1 MASKKRTKRKRLNT
15 GLLVLCVVLFVI
27 LCVLI
32 ATAVHLVE
40 QEKAVLANIRPDVAV
55 EAGSESVNP
64 DAFLKTPGSSG
75 ASFVQGVT
83 AQQLAVPG
91 TYDVVI
97 LWNEREFASK
107 VRVVDTV
114 KPRAE
119 AVPTVMMGVLPDAM
133 TLVTEIRDVTEV
145 TASYVQQPDLT
156 VPGKYDVVVAL
167 RDTSGNENQITVPV
181 TVVVDQ
187 QAPKIL
193 GVKPLVVYLGD
204 AVSYRAGITLTDD
217 YDKAP
222 TLQVDSSNADLSKI
236 GKYEIV
242 YIAVDAAGN
251 ESRITTTLDVRAKQD
266 GFVELDVIYA
276 EADKLLDKIID
287 DGMSLREKARAIYNW
302 ARNNC
307 GYSGH
312 SDKSDYLQGAY
323 VMMTKRSGDCFNY
336 FAVTKLLLERCGIDT
351 IDVRKVKNYTGDSD
365 HFWSLVSLDG
375 GQSWYHFDA
384 TPRVGEGDDF
394 FMVTDAFLD
403 AYSAANKNCHNRDK
417 SLYPATPER

>member
-1 MASKKRTKRKRLNT
+1 MASKKHTNRKNYST
-15 GLLVLCVVLFVI
+15 GLLALCVILFVI
-27 LCVLI
+27 LCALI
-32 ATAVHLVE
+32 ITAVMLVQ
-40 QEKAVLANIRPDVAV
+40 QENAVLENIRSDVAV

-64 DAFLKTPGSSG
+64 DAFLKDPGSSG
-75 ASFVQGVT
+75 ASFVSGVT

-97 LWNEREFASK
+97 RWNDREFASQ

-114 KPRAE
+114 KPKAV
-119 AVPTVMMGVLPDAM
+119 AVPTQVMGVLPEAM
-133 TLVTEIRDVTEV
+133 QLVDNIQDVTQV
-145 TASYVQQPDLT
+145 TASYLAEPDLT
-156 VPGKYDVVVAL
+156 VPGTVDVIVVL
-167 RDTSGNENQITVPV
+167 KDTSGNEARITVPV
-181 TVVVDQ
+181 TVLVDQ
-187 QAPKIL
+187 QAPQIL
-193 GVKPLVVYLGD
+193 GVKALTIYLGD
-204 AVSYRAGITLTDD
+204 AVSYRSGITVTDD
-217 YDKAP
+217 YDQAP
-222 TLQVDSSNADLSKI
+222 VLSVDNSKVDLSKV

-242 YIAVDAAGN
+242 YRAVDAAGN
-251 ESRITTTLDVRAKQD
+251 EATVTTTLDVRAKQA
-266 GFVELDVIYA
+266 GFVELDTIYA
-276 EADKLLDKIID
+276 EADKLLGKIVN
-287 DGMSLREKARAIYNW
+287 DGMSKREMAKAIYNW

-312 SDKSDYLQGAY
+312 SDKSDYMQGAY

-375 GQSWYHFDA
+375 GETWYHFDA